1 MSQIFAG
8 IDVSTQSQKL
18 VIVDFEN
25 DSIIYSDSINYD
37 NDLPHY
43 GTLNGVIKSNPPGVS
58 ESDPNMWIDGL
69 HILFKKLSKRTD
81 IISSI
86 KCLSISGQQHG
97 LVAIDRKGN
106 LTKSTSKLWNDFS
119 TKKECDI
126 LTEKI
131 GGTDKMIAEISN
143 SQRTGY
149 TASKIF
155 HMQRNEI
162 ELYNNTYQ
170 FLLVHNYVNYFL
182 TGGVSAMEQGDASGT
197 GLWDPV
203 QRKWSKNLTN
213 VISDDLLSKLPSVS
227 SSVESIGY
235 ISKELVKEYGFD
247 STCKIDAGSGDN
259 MYGAIGTGN
268 VDPGIL
274 TISLGTSGT
283 AYTIVD
289 DPFVDPT
296 GEIAC
301 FCDSTGRY
309 LPLLCVSNM
318 AGGYNSFLKKNEL
331 SHSEFE
337 VLMSRT
343 HSGNDGN
350 VIVPWYEG
358 ERTPDLPYASPI
370 YFGFSYDDLTRE
382 KVARGLI
389 EGHVLNLYEGFSK
402 MPVKPKE
409 IYLTGGLSQSKVW
422 CQMISD
428 IFNCKTTPV
437 LGEGAA
443 LGAALHAGWVW
454 NNENGSNETLS
465 NIIAP
470 FITFDEQ
477 LRCTPEPE
485 NIKTYE
491 DLKSLY
497 SSITM
502 RIRGLHGPDP
512 FELKRGF
519 KSKN

>member
-1 MSQIFAG
+1 MNQFFAG

-18 VIVDFEN
+18 VVIDLN
-25 DSIIYSDSINYD
+25 IDSIIYSDSINYD
-37 NDLPHY
+37 NDLPDY
-43 GTLNGVIKSNPPGVS
+43 KTFNGVIRNNPPGVS

-86 KCLSISGQQHG
+86 KCLSVSGQQHG
-97 LVAIDRKGN
+97 LVALDRKGN
-106 LTKSTSKLWNDFS
+106 LAKSTSKLWNDFS
-119 TKKECDI
+119 TQKECDI
-126 LTEKI
+126 LTENI
-131 GGTDKMIAEISN
+131 GGKDRMIAEISN

-162 ELYNNTYQ
+162 ELFNNTHQ
-170 FLLVHNYVNYFL
+170 FMLVHNYVNYFL
-182 TGGVSAMEQGDASGT
+182 TGGVFAMEEGDASGT

-203 QRKWSKNLTN
+203 KKKWSESLTSI
-213 VISDDLLSKLPSVS
+213 ISKDLLSKLPPVS
-227 SSVESIGY
+227 SSIESIGN
-235 ISKELVKEYGFD
+235 ISKELVKEYGFN
-247 STCKIDAGSGDN
+247 SACRIDAGSGDN

-268 VDPGIL
+268 IDPGIL

-283 AYTIVD
+283 AYTIVES
-289 DPFVDPT
+289 PFVDPT

-318 AGGYNSFLKKNEL
+318 AGGYNSFLEKNGL

-337 VLMSRT
+337 ALMTYT
-343 HSGNDGN
+343 HPGNDGN

-358 ERTPDLPYASPI
+358 ERTPDLPNASPI
-370 YFGFSYDDLTRE
+370 YFGFSYDDLTKE

-402 MPVKPKE
+402 MPIEPKE

-422 CQMISD
+422 CQMIAD
-428 IFNCKTTPV
+428 IFNCKATPV

-443 LGAALHAGWVW
+443 LGAALHAGWIW

-465 NIIAP
+465 KIVKP
-470 FITFDEQ
+470 FITFNEQ
-477 LRCTPEPE
+477 LRCTPKDE
-485 NIKTYE
+485 NIKVY
-491 DLKSLY
+491 DNLKSLY

-502 RIRGLHGPDP
+502 RIRGLDGKDP
-512 FELKRGF
+512 FELKQGL
-519 KSKN
+519 KG

>member
-1 MSQIFAG
+1 MNQFFAG

-18 VIVDFEN
+18 VVIDLN
-25 DSIIYSDSINYD
+25 IDSIIYSDSINYD
-37 NDLPHY
+37 NDLPDY
-43 GTLNGVIKSNPPGVS
+43 KTFNGVIRNNPPGVS

-86 KCLSISGQQHG
+86 KCLSVSGQQHG
-97 LVAIDRKGN
+97 LVALDRKGN
-106 LTKSTSKLWNDFS
+106 LAKSTSKLWNDFS
-119 TKKECDI
+119 TQKECDI
-126 LTEKI
+126 LTENI
-131 GGTDKMIAEISN
+131 GGKDRMIAEISN

-162 ELYNNTYQ
+162 ESFNNTYQ
-170 FLLVHNYVNYFL
+170 FMLVHNYVNYFL
-182 TGGVSAMEQGDASGT
+182 TGGVFAMEEGDASGT

-203 QRKWSKNLTN
+203 KKKWSENLTSI
-213 VISDDLLSKLPSVS
+213 ISKDLISKLPPVS
-227 SSVESIGY
+227 SSTESIGN
-235 ISKELVKEYGFD
+235 ISKELVKEYGFNP
-247 STCKIDAGSGDN
+247 TCRIDAGSGDN

-268 VDPGIL
+268 IDPGIL

-283 AYTIVD
+283 AYTIVES
-289 DPFVDPT
+289 PFVDPT
-296 GEIAC
+296 GEVAC

-318 AGGYNSFLKKNEL
+318 AGGYNSFLEKNGL

-337 VLMSRT
+337 ILMTYT
-343 HSGNDGN
+343 HPGNDGN

-358 ERTPDLPYASPI
+358 ERTPDLPNASPI
-370 YFGFSYDDLTRE
+370 YFGFSYDDLTKE

-402 MPVKPKE
+402 MPIKPNE

-422 CQMISD
+422 CQMIAD
-428 IFNCKTTPV
+428 IFNCKATPV

-443 LGAALHAGWVW
+443 LGAALHAGWIW

-465 NIIAP
+465 KIVKP
-470 FITFDEQ
+470 FIAFNEQ
-477 LRCTPEPE
+477 LRCTPRDE
-485 NIKTYE
+485 NIKVY
-491 DLKSLY
+491 DNLKSLY

-502 RIRGLHGPDP
+502 RIRGLGGEDP
-512 FELKRGF
+512 FELKQGL
-519 KSKN
+519 KG

>member
-1 MSQIFAG
+1 MNQFFAG

-18 VIVDFEN
+18 IVIDLDI

-37 NDLPHY
+37 NDLPDY
-43 GTLNGVIKSNPPGVS
+43 KTFNGVIRNNPPGVS

-86 KCLSISGQQHG
+86 KCLSVSGQQHG
-97 LVAIDRKGN
+97 LVALDRKGN
-106 LTKSTSKLWNDFS
+106 LAKSTSKLWNDFS
-119 TKKECDI
+119 TQKECDI
-126 LTEKI
+126 LTENI
-131 GGTDKMIAEISN
+131 GGNDRMIAEISN

-162 ELYNNTYQ
+162 ESFNNTYQ
-170 FLLVHNYVNYFL
+170 FMLVHNYVNYFL
-182 TGGVSAMEQGDASGT
+182 TGGVFAMEEGDASGT
-197 GLWDPV
+197 GLWNPV
-203 QRKWSKNLTN
+203 KRKWSENLTSI
-213 VISDDLLSKLPSVS
+213 ISKDLLSKLPPVS
-227 SSVESIGY
+227 SSTNSIGN
-235 ISKELVKEYGFD
+235 ISKELVKQYGFNPK
-247 STCKIDAGSGDN
+247 CRIDAGSGDN

-268 VDPGIL
+268 IDPGIL

-283 AYTIVD
+283 AYTIVES
-289 DPFVDPT
+289 PFVDPT

-318 AGGYNSFLKKNEL
+318 AGGYNSFLEKNGL

-337 VLMSRT
+337 ALMTYT
-343 HSGNDGN
+343 HPGNDGN

-358 ERTPDLPYASPI
+358 ERTPDLPNASPI
-370 YFGFSYDDLTRE
+370 YFGFSYDDLTKE

-402 MPVKPKE
+402 MPIKPKE
-409 IYLTGGLSQSKVW
+409 IYLTGGLSQSRVW
-422 CQMISD
+422 CQMIAD
-428 IFNCKTTPV
+428 IFNCKATPV

-443 LGAALHAGWVW
+443 LGAALHAGWIW

-465 NIIAP
+465 KIVKP
-470 FITFDEQ
+470 FITFNEQ
-477 LRCTPEPE
+477 LRCTPKDE
-485 NIKTYE
+485 NIKIY
-491 DLKSLY
+491 DNLKSLY
-497 SSITM
+497 RSITM
-502 RIRGLHGPDP
+502 RIRGLGGKDP
-512 FELKRGF
+512 FELKQGL
-519 KSKN
+519 KG

>member
-1 MSQIFAG
+1 MNQFFAG

-18 VIVDFEN
+18 IVIDLDI

-37 NDLPHY
+37 NDLPDY
-43 GTLNGVIKSNPPGVS
+43 KTFNGVIRNNPPGVS

-86 KCLSISGQQHG
+86 KCLSVSGQQHG
-97 LVAIDRKGN
+97 LVALDRKGN
-106 LTKSTSKLWNDFS
+106 LAKSTSKLWNDFS
-119 TKKECDI
+119 TQKECDI
-126 LTEKI
+126 LTENI
-131 GGTDKMIAEISN
+131 GGKDRMIAEISN

-162 ELYNNTYQ
+162 ELFNNTYQ
-170 FLLVHNYVNYFL
+170 FTLVHNYVNYFL
-182 TGGVSAMEQGDASGT
+182 TGGVFAMEEGDASGT

-203 QRKWSKNLTN
+203 KKEWSESLTSI
-213 VISDDLLSKLPSVS
+213 ISKDLLSKLPPVS
-227 SSVESIGY
+227 SSTESIGN
-235 ISKELVKEYGFD
+235 ISKELVKEYGFN
-247 STCKIDAGSGDN
+247 STCRIDAGSGDN

-268 VDPGIL
+268 IDPGIL

-283 AYTIVD
+283 AYTIVES
-289 DPFVDPT
+289 PFVDPT

-318 AGGYNSFLKKNEL
+318 AGGYNSFLEKNGL

-337 VLMSRT
+337 ALMTYT
-343 HSGNDGN
+343 HPGNDGN

-358 ERTPDLPYASPI
+358 ERTPDLPNASPI
-370 YFGFSYDDLTRE
+370 YFGFSYDDLTKE

-402 MPVKPKE
+402 MPIKPNE

-422 CQMISD
+422 CQMIAD
-428 IFNCKTTPV
+428 IFNCKATPV

-443 LGAALHAGWVW
+443 LGAALHAGWIW

-465 NIIAP
+465 KIVKP
-470 FITFDEQ
+470 FITFNEQ
-477 LRCTPEPE
+477 LRCTPKDE
-485 NIKTYE
+485 NIKIY
-491 DLKSLY
+491 DNLKSLY

-502 RIRGLHGPDP
+502 RIRGLGGKDP
-512 FELKRGF
+512 FELKQGL
-519 KSKN
+519 KG

>member
-1 MSQIFAG
+1 MNQFFAG

-18 VIVDFEN
+18 VVIDLN
-25 DSIIYSDSINYD
+25 IDSIIYSDSINYD
-37 NDLPHY
+37 NDLPDY
-43 GTLNGVIKSNPPGVS
+43 KTFNGVIRNNPPGVS

-86 KCLSISGQQHG
+86 KCLSVSGQQHG
-97 LVAIDRKGN
+97 LVALDRKGN
-106 LTKSTSKLWNDFS
+106 LAKSTSKLWNDFS
-119 TKKECDI
+119 TQKECDI
-126 LTEKI
+126 LTENI
-131 GGTDKMIAEISN
+131 GGKDRMIAEISN

-162 ELYNNTYQ
+162 ELFNNTYQ
-170 FLLVHNYVNYFL
+170 FMLVHNYVNYFL
-182 TGGVSAMEQGDASGT
+182 TGGVFAMEEGDASGT

-203 QRKWSKNLTN
+203 KKKWSESLTSI
-213 VISDDLLSKLPSVS
+213 ISKDLLSKLPPVS
-227 SSVESIGY
+227 SSIESIGN
-235 ISKELVKEYGFD
+235 ISKELVKEYGFN
-247 STCKIDAGSGDN
+247 SACRIDAGSGDN

-268 VDPGIL
+268 IDPGIL

-283 AYTIVD
+283 AYTIVET
-289 DPFVDPT
+289 PFVDPT

-318 AGGYNSFLKKNEL
+318 AGGYNSFLEKNGL

-337 VLMSRT
+337 ALMTYT
-343 HSGNDGN
+343 HPGNDGN

-358 ERTPDLPYASPI
+358 ERTPDLPNASPI
-370 YFGFSYDDLTRE
+370 YFGFSYDDLTKE

-402 MPVKPKE
+402 MPIKPKE
-409 IYLTGGLSQSKVW
+409 IYLTGGLSQSRVW
-422 CQMISD
+422 CQMIAD
-428 IFNCKTTPV
+428 IFNCKATPV

-443 LGAALHAGWVW
+443 LGAALHAGWIW

-465 NIIAP
+465 KIVKP

-477 LRCTPEPE
+477 LRCMPKDE
-485 NIKTYE
+485 NIKVY
-491 DLKSLY
+491 DNLKSLY

-502 RIRGLHGPDP
+502 RIRGLDGKDP
-512 FELKRGF
+512 FELKQSLKG
-519 KSKN
+519 

>member
-1 MSQIFAG
+1 MDQIFAG

-18 VIVDFEN
+18 VVIDLDN

-37 NDLPHY
+37 NDLPDY
-43 GTLNGVIKSNPPGVS
+43 ETFNGVIRNNPPGVS

-86 KCLSISGQQHG
+86 KCLSVSGQQHG
-97 LVAIDRKGN
+97 LVALDKEGN
-106 LTKSTSKLWNDFS
+106 LAKSTSKLWNDFS
-119 TKKECDI
+119 TQKECDI
-126 LTEKI
+126 LTDKI
-131 GGTDKMIAEISN
+131 GGKNEMIAEVSN

-162 ELYNNTYQ
+162 ELFNNTYQ

-182 TGGVSAMEQGDASGT
+182 TGGVFAMEQGDASGT

-203 QRKWSKNLTN
+203 KKKWSENLTSI
-213 VISDDLLSKLPSVS
+213 ISRDLLSKLPPVS
-227 SSVESIGY
+227 SSIESIGY
-235 ISKELVKEYGFD
+235 ISKELVKEYGFK

-289 DPFVDPT
+289 SPFVDPT

-318 AGGYNSFLKKNEL
+318 AGGYNSFLEKNGL

-337 VLMSRT
+337 TLMTYT
-343 HSGNDGN
+343 HPGNDGN

-358 ERTPDLPYASPI
+358 ERTPDLPNASPI
-370 YFGFSYDDLTRE
+370 YFGFSYDDLTKE

-402 MPVKPKE
+402 MPIKPKE

-422 CQMISD
+422 CQMIAD
-428 IFNCKTTPV
+428 IFNCKATPV

-443 LGAALHAGWVW
+443 LGAALHAGWIW

-465 NIIAP
+465 KIVKP
-470 FITFDEQ
+470 FITFNKQ
-477 LRCTPEPE
+477 LRCTPKDE
-485 NIKTYE
+485 NIKIY
-491 DLKSLY
+491 DNLKSLY

-502 RIRGLHGPDP
+502 RIRGLGGKDP
-512 FELKRGF
+512 FELKQGL
-519 KSKN
+519 KG

>member
-1 MSQIFAG
+1 MNQIFAG

-18 VIVDFEN
+18 VVIDLDN

-37 NDLPHY
+37 NDLPNY
-43 GTLNGVIKSNPPGVS
+43 GTLNGIIRGNPPGVS

-69 HILFKKLSKRTD
+69 HILFKRLSKRTD

-131 GGTDKMIAEISN
+131 GGTDEMIAEISN

-155 HMQRNEI
+155 YMQRNEI
-162 ELYNNTYQ
+162 ELFNNTYQ

-203 QRKWSKNLTN
+203 KRKWSENLTN

-227 SSVESIGY
+227 SSIESIGY
-235 ISKELVKEYGFD
+235 ISKELVKGYGFD

-289 DPFVDPT
+289 NPFVDPT

-309 LPLLCVSNM
+309 LPLPVS
-318 AGGYNSFLKKNEL
+318 Y
-331 SHSEFE
+331 
-337 VLMSRT
+337 T
-343 HSGNDGN
+343 HL
-350 VIVPWYEG
+350 
-358 ERTPDLPYASPI
+358 TLPTI
-370 YFGFSYDDLTRE
+370 LL
-382 KVARGLI
+382 V
-389 EGHVLNLYEGFSK
+389 
-402 MPVKPKE
+402 
-409 IYLTGGLSQSKVW
+409 
-422 CQMISD
+422 
-428 IFNCKTTPV
+428 
-437 LGEGAA
+437 
-443 LGAALHAGWVW
+443 
-454 NNENGSNETLS
+454 
-465 NIIAP
+465 
-470 FITFDEQ
+470 
-477 LRCTPEPE
+477 
-485 NIKTYE
+485 
-491 DLKSLY
+491 
-497 SSITM
+497 
-502 RIRGLHGPDP
+502 
-512 FELKRGF
+512 
-519 KSKN
+519 

>member
-1 MSQIFAG
+1 MNQFFAG

-18 VIVDFEN
+18 VVIDLN
-25 DSIIYSDSINYD
+25 IDSIIYSDSINYD
-37 NDLPHY
+37 NDLPDY
-43 GTLNGVIKSNPPGVS
+43 KTFNGVIRNNPTGVS

-86 KCLSISGQQHG
+86 KCLSVSGQQHG
-97 LVAIDRKGN
+97 LVALDRKGN
-106 LTKSTSKLWNDFS
+106 LAKSTSKLWNDFS
-119 TKKECDI
+119 TQKECDI
-126 LTEKI
+126 LTENI
-131 GGTDKMIAEISN
+131 GGNDRMIAEISN

-162 ELYNNTYQ
+162 ELFNNTYQ
-170 FLLVHNYVNYFL
+170 FMLVHNYVNYFL
-182 TGGVSAMEQGDASGT
+182 TGGVFAMEEGDASGT

-203 QRKWSKNLTN
+203 KKRWSENLTSI
-213 VISDDLLSKLPSVS
+213 ISKDLLSKLPPVS
-227 SSVESIGY
+227 SSTESIGN
-235 ISKELVKEYGFD
+235 ISKELVKEYGFN
-247 STCKIDAGSGDN
+247 STCRIDAGSGDN

-268 VDPGIL
+268 IDPGIL

-283 AYTIVD
+283 AYTIVES
-289 DPFVDPT
+289 PFVDPT

-318 AGGYNSFLKKNEL
+318 AGGYNSFLEKNGL

-337 VLMSRT
+337 ALMTYT
-343 HSGNDGN
+343 HPGNDGN

-358 ERTPDLPYASPI
+358 ERTPDLPNASPI
-370 YFGFSYDDLTRE
+370 YFGFSYDDLTKE

-402 MPVKPKE
+402 MPIKPNE

-422 CQMISD
+422 CQMIAD
-428 IFNCKTTPV
+428 IFNCKATPV

-443 LGAALHAGWVW
+443 LGAALHAGWIW

-465 NIIAP
+465 KIVKP
-470 FITFDEQ
+470 FITFNEQ
-477 LRCTPEPE
+477 LRCTPKDE
-485 NIKTYE
+485 NIKIY
-491 DLKSLY
+491 DNLKSLY

-502 RIRGLHGPDP
+502 RIRGLGGKDP
-512 FELKRGF
+512 FELKQGL
-519 KSKN
+519 KG

>member
-1 MSQIFAG
+1 MNQFFAG

-18 VIVDFEN
+18 IVIDLDI

-37 NDLPHY
+37 NDLPDY
-43 GTLNGVIKSNPPGVS
+43 KTFNGVIRNNPPGVS

-86 KCLSISGQQHG
+86 KCLSVSGQQHG
-97 LVAIDRKGN
+97 LVALDRKGN
-106 LTKSTSKLWNDFS
+106 LAKSTSKLWNDFS
-119 TKKECDI
+119 TQKECDI
-126 LTEKI
+126 LTENI
-131 GGTDKMIAEISN
+131 GGKDRMIAEISN

-162 ELYNNTYQ
+162 ELFNSTHQ
-170 FLLVHNYVNYFL
+170 FMLVHNYVNYFL
-182 TGGVSAMEQGDASGT
+182 TGGVFAMEEGDASGT

-203 QRKWSKNLTN
+203 KKKWSESLTSI
-213 VISDDLLSKLPSVS
+213 ISKDLLSKLPPVS
-227 SSVESIGY
+227 SSTKSIGN
-235 ISKELVKEYGFD
+235 ISKELVKEYGFN
-247 STCKIDAGSGDN
+247 STCRIDAGSGDN

-268 VDPGIL
+268 IDPGIL

-283 AYTIVD
+283 AYTIVES
-289 DPFVDPT
+289 PFVDPT

-318 AGGYNSFLKKNEL
+318 AGGYNSFLEKNGL

-337 VLMSRT
+337 ALMTYT
-343 HSGNDGN
+343 HPGNDGN

-358 ERTPDLPYASPI
+358 ERTPDLPNASPI
-370 YFGFSYDDLTRE
+370 YFGFSYDDLTKE

-402 MPVKPKE
+402 MPIKPKE

-422 CQMISD
+422 CQMIAD
-428 IFNCKTTPV
+428 IFNCKATPV

-443 LGAALHAGWVW
+443 LGAALHAGWIW
-454 NNENGSNETLS
+454 KNENGYNETLS
-465 NIIAP
+465 KIVKP
-470 FITFDEQ
+470 FITFNEQ
-477 LRCTPEPE
+477 LRCTPKNE
-485 NIKTYE
+485 NIKVY
-491 DLKSLY
+491 DNLKSLY
-497 SSITM
+497 RSITM
-502 RIRGLHGPDP
+502 RIRGLGGKDP
-512 FELKRGF
+512 FELKQGL
-519 KSKN
+519 KG

>member
-1 MSQIFAG
+1 MNQIFAG

-18 VIVDFEN
+18 VVIDLHI

-37 NDLPHY
+37 NDLPDY
-43 GTLNGVIKSNPPGVS
+43 KTFNGVIRNNPPGVS

-86 KCLSISGQQHG
+86 KCLSVSGQQHG
-97 LVAIDRKGN
+97 LVALDRKGN
-106 LTKSTSKLWNDFS
+106 LAKSTSKLWNDFS
-119 TKKECDI
+119 TQKECDI
-126 LTEKI
+126 LTENI
-131 GGTDKMIAEISN
+131 GGKDRMIAEISN

-162 ELYNNTYQ
+162 ELFNSTYH
-170 FLLVHNYVNYFL
+170 FMLVHNYVNYFL
-182 TGGVSAMEQGDASGT
+182 TGGVFAMEEGDASGT

-203 QRKWSKNLTN
+203 KKKWSENLTN
-213 VISDDLLSKLPSVS
+213 IISKDLLSKLPPVS
-227 SSVESIGY
+227 SSTESIGN
-235 ISKELVKEYGFD
+235 ISKELVKEYGFN
-247 STCKIDAGSGDN
+247 STCRIDAGSGDN

-268 VDPGIL
+268 IDPGIL

-283 AYTIVD
+283 AYTIVES
-289 DPFVDPT
+289 PFVDPT

-318 AGGYNSFLKKNEL
+318 AGGYNSFLEKNGL

-337 VLMSRT
+337 ALMTYT
-343 HSGNDGN
+343 HPGNDGN

-358 ERTPDLPYASPI
+358 ERTPDLPNASPI
-370 YFGFSYDDLTRE
+370 YFGFSYDDLTKE

-402 MPVKPKE
+402 MPIKPKE
-409 IYLTGGLSQSKVW
+409 IYLTGGLSQSRVW
-422 CQMISD
+422 CQMIAD
-428 IFNCKTTPV
+428 IFNCKATPV

-443 LGAALHAGWVW
+443 LEAALHAGCIW

-465 NIIAP
+465 KIVKP
-470 FITFDEQ
+470 FITFNEQ
-477 LRCTPEPE
+477 LRCTPKDE
-485 NIKTYE
+485 NIKVY
-491 DLKSLY
+491 DNLKSLY

-502 RIRGLHGPDP
+502 RIRGLGGKDP
-512 FELKRGF
+512 FELKQGL
-519 KSKN
+519 KG

>member
-1 MSQIFAG
+1 MNQFFAG

-18 VIVDFEN
+18 VVIDLN
-25 DSIIYSDSINYD
+25 IDSIIYSDSINYD
-37 NDLPHY
+37 NDLPDY
-43 GTLNGVIKSNPPGVS
+43 KTFNGVIRNNPPGVS

-86 KCLSISGQQHG
+86 KCLSVSGQQHG
-97 LVAIDRKGN
+97 LVALDRKGN
-106 LTKSTSKLWNDFS
+106 LAKSTSKLWNDFS
-119 TKKECDI
+119 TQKECDI
-126 LTEKI
+126 LTENI
-131 GGTDKMIAEISN
+131 GGKDRMIAEISN

-162 ELYNNTYQ
+162 ELFNNTYQ
-170 FLLVHNYVNYFL
+170 FMLVHNYVNYFL
-182 TGGVSAMEQGDASGT
+182 TGGVFAMEEGDASGT

-203 QRKWSKNLTN
+203 KKKWSESLTSI
-213 VISDDLLSKLPSVS
+213 ISKDLLSKLPPVS
-227 SSVESIGY
+227 SSIESIGN
-235 ISKELVKEYGFD
+235 ISKELVKEYGFN
-247 STCKIDAGSGDN
+247 SACRIDAGSGDN

-268 VDPGIL
+268 IDPGIL

-283 AYTIVD
+283 AYTIVET
-289 DPFVDPT
+289 PFVDPT

-318 AGGYNSFLKKNEL
+318 AGGYNSFLEKNDL

-337 VLMSRT
+337 ALMTYT
-343 HSGNDGN
+343 HPGNDGN

-358 ERTPDLPYASPI
+358 ERTPDLPNASPI
-370 YFGFSYDDLTRE
+370 YFGFSYDDLTKE

-402 MPVKPKE
+402 MPIKPNE

-422 CQMISD
+422 CQMIAD
-428 IFNCKTTPV
+428 IFNCKATPV

-443 LGAALHAGWVW
+443 LGAALHAGWIW

-465 NIIAP
+465 KIVKP
-470 FITFDEQ
+470 FITFNEQ
-477 LRCTPEPE
+477 LRCTPKDE
-485 NIKTYE
+485 NIKVY
-491 DLKSLY
+491 DNLKSLY

-502 RIRGLHGPDP
+502 RIRGLDGKDP
-512 FELKRGF
+512 FELKQSLKG
-519 KSKN
+519 

>member
-1 MSQIFAG
+1 MNQFFAG

-18 VIVDFEN
+18 VVIDLN
-25 DSIIYSDSINYD
+25 IDSIIYSDSINYD
-37 NDLPHY
+37 NDLPDY
-43 GTLNGVIKSNPPGVS
+43 KTFNGVIRNNPPGVS

-86 KCLSISGQQHG
+86 KCLSVSGQQHG
-97 LVAIDRKGN
+97 LVALDRKGN
-106 LTKSTSKLWNDFS
+106 LAKSTSKLWNDFS
-119 TKKECDI
+119 TQKECDI
-126 LTEKI
+126 LTENI
-131 GGTDKMIAEISN
+131 GGKDRMIAEISN

-162 ELYNNTYQ
+162 ELFNNTYQ
-170 FLLVHNYVNYFL
+170 FMLVHNYVNYFL
-182 TGGVSAMEQGDASGT
+182 TGGVFAMEEGDASGT

-203 QRKWSKNLTN
+203 KKKWSESLTSI
-213 VISDDLLSKLPSVS
+213 ISKDLLSKLPPVS
-227 SSVESIGY
+227 SSIESIGN
-235 ISKELVKEYGFD
+235 ISKELVKKYGFN
-247 STCKIDAGSGDN
+247 SACRIDAGSGDN

-268 VDPGIL
+268 IDPGIL

-283 AYTIVD
+283 AYTIVES
-289 DPFVDPT
+289 PFVDPT

-318 AGGYNSFLKKNEL
+318 AGGYNSFLEKNGL

-337 VLMSRT
+337 ALMTYT
-343 HSGNDGN
+343 HPGNDGN

-358 ERTPDLPYASPI
+358 ERTPDLPNASPI
-370 YFGFSYDDLTRE
+370 YFGFSYDDLTKE

-402 MPVKPKE
+402 MPIKPNE

-422 CQMISD
+422 CQMIAD
-428 IFNCKTTPV
+428 IFNCKATPV

-443 LGAALHAGWVW
+443 LGAALHAGWIW

-465 NIIAP
+465 KIVKP
-470 FITFDEQ
+470 FITFNEQ
-477 LRCTPEPE
+477 LRCTPKDE
-485 NIKTYE
+485 NIKIY
-491 DLKSLY
+491 DNLKSLY

-502 RIRGLHGPDP
+502 RIRGLGGKDP
-512 FELKRGF
+512 FELKQGL
-519 KSKN
+519 KG

>member
-1 MSQIFAG
+1 MNQFFAG

-18 VIVDFEN
+18 VVIDLN
-25 DSIIYSDSINYD
+25 IDSIIYSDSINYD
-37 NDLPHY
+37 NDLPDY
-43 GTLNGVIKSNPPGVS
+43 KTFNGVIRNNPPGVS

-86 KCLSISGQQHG
+86 KCLSVSGQQHG
-97 LVAIDRKGN
+97 LVALDRKGN
-106 LTKSTSKLWNDFS
+106 LAKSTSKLWNDFS
-119 TKKECDI
+119 TQKECDI
-126 LTEKI
+126 LTENI
-131 GGTDKMIAEISN
+131 GGKDRMIAEISN

-162 ELYNNTYQ
+162 ELFNNTYQ
-170 FLLVHNYVNYFL
+170 FMLVHNYVNYFL
-182 TGGVSAMEQGDASGT
+182 TGGVFAMEEGDASGT

-203 QRKWSKNLTN
+203 KKKWSESLTSI
-213 VISDDLLSKLPSVS
+213 ISKDLLSKLPPVS
-227 SSVESIGY
+227 SSIESIGN
-235 ISKELVKEYGFD
+235 ISKELVKEYGFN
-247 STCKIDAGSGDN
+247 SACRIDAGSGDN

-268 VDPGIL
+268 IDPGIL

-283 AYTIVD
+283 AYTIVES
-289 DPFVDPT
+289 PFVDPT

-318 AGGYNSFLKKNEL
+318 AGGYNSFLEKNGL

-337 VLMSRT
+337 ALMTYT
-343 HSGNDGN
+343 HPGNDGN

-358 ERTPDLPYASPI
+358 ERTPDLPNASPI
-370 YFGFSYDDLTRE
+370 YFGFSYDDLTKE

-402 MPVKPKE
+402 MPIKPKE

-422 CQMISD
+422 CQMIAD
-428 IFNCKTTPV
+428 IFNCKATPV

-443 LGAALHAGWVW
+443 LGAALHAGWIW

-465 NIIAP
+465 KIVKP

-477 LRCTPEPE
+477 LRCMPKDE
-485 NIKTYE
+485 NIKVY
-491 DLKSLY
+491 DNLKSLY

-502 RIRGLHGPDP
+502 RIRGLDGKDP
-512 FELKRGF
+512 FELKQSLKG
-519 KSKN
+519 

>member
-1 MSQIFAG
+1 MNQFFAG

-18 VIVDFEN
+18 IVIDLDI

-37 NDLPHY
+37 NDLPDY
-43 GTLNGVIKSNPPGVS
+43 KTFNGVIRNNPPGVS

-69 HILFKKLSKRTD
+69 HILFKELSKRTD

-86 KCLSISGQQHG
+86 KCLSVSGQQHG
-97 LVAIDRKGN
+97 LVALDRKGN
-106 LTKSTSKLWNDFS
+106 LAKSTSKLWNDFS
-119 TKKECDI
+119 TQKECDI
-126 LTEKI
+126 LTENI
-131 GGTDKMIAEISN
+131 GGKDRMIAEISN

-162 ELYNNTYQ
+162 ELFNSTHQ
-170 FLLVHNYVNYFL
+170 FMLVHNYVNYFL
-182 TGGVSAMEQGDASGT
+182 TGGVFAMEEGDASGT

-203 QRKWSKNLTN
+203 KKKWSESLTSI
-213 VISDDLLSKLPSVS
+213 ISKDLISKLPPVS
-227 SSVESIGY
+227 SSIKSIGN
-235 ISKELVKEYGFD
+235 ISKELVKEYGFN
-247 STCKIDAGSGDN
+247 STCRIDAGSGDN

-268 VDPGIL
+268 IDPGIL

-283 AYTIVD
+283 AYTIVES
-289 DPFVDPT
+289 PFVDPT

-318 AGGYNSFLKKNEL
+318 AGGYNSFLEKNGL

-337 VLMSRT
+337 ALMTYT
-343 HSGNDGN
+343 HPGNDGN

-358 ERTPDLPYASPI
+358 ERTPDLPNASPI
-370 YFGFSYDDLTRE
+370 YFGFSYDDLTKE

-402 MPVKPKE
+402 MPIKPNE

-422 CQMISD
+422 CQMIAD
-428 IFNCKTTPV
+428 IFNCKATPV

-443 LGAALHAGWVW
+443 LGAALHAGWIW

-465 NIIAP
+465 KIVKP
-470 FITFDEQ
+470 FITFNEQ
-477 LRCTPEPE
+477 LRCTPKDE
-485 NIKTYE
+485 NIKIY
-491 DLKSLY
+491 DNLKSLY

-502 RIRGLHGPDP
+502 RIRGLGGKDP
-512 FELKRGF
+512 FELKQGL
-519 KSKN
+519 KG

>member
-1 MSQIFAG
+1 MNQFFAG

-18 VIVDFEN
+18 VVIDLN
-25 DSIIYSDSINYD
+25 IDSIIYSDSINYD
-37 NDLPHY
+37 NDLPDY
-43 GTLNGVIKSNPPGVS
+43 KTFNGVIRNNPPGVS

-86 KCLSISGQQHG
+86 KCLSVSGQQHG
-97 LVAIDRKGN
+97 LVALDRKGN
-106 LTKSTSKLWNDFS
+106 LAKSTSKLWNDFS
-119 TKKECDI
+119 TQKECDI
-126 LTEKI
+126 LTENI
-131 GGTDKMIAEISN
+131 GGKDRMIAEISN

-162 ELYNNTYQ
+162 ELFNNTYQ
-170 FLLVHNYVNYFL
+170 FMLVHNYVNYFL
-182 TGGVSAMEQGDASGT
+182 TGGVFAMEEGDASGT

-203 QRKWSKNLTN
+203 KKRWSENLTSI
-213 VISDDLLSKLPSVS
+213 ISKDLLSKLPPVS
-227 SSVESIGY
+227 SSTESIGN
-235 ISKELVKEYGFD
+235 ISKELVKKYGFN
-247 STCKIDAGSGDN
+247 STCRIDAGSGDN

-268 VDPGIL
+268 IDPGIL

-283 AYTIVD
+283 AYTIVES
-289 DPFVDPT
+289 PFVDPT

-318 AGGYNSFLKKNEL
+318 AGGYNSFLEKNGL

-337 VLMSRT
+337 ALMTYT
-343 HSGNDGN
+343 HPGNDGN

-358 ERTPDLPYASPI
+358 ERTPDLPNASPI
-370 YFGFSYDDLTRE
+370 YFGFSYDDLTKE

-402 MPVKPKE
+402 MPIKPNE

-422 CQMISD
+422 CQMIAD
-428 IFNCKTTPV
+428 IFNCKATPV

-443 LGAALHAGWVW
+443 LGAALHAGWIW

-465 NIIAP
+465 KIVKP
-470 FITFDEQ
+470 FITFNEQ
-477 LRCTPEPE
+477 LRCTPKDE
-485 NIKTYE
+485 NIKIY
-491 DLKSLY
+491 DNLKSLY

-502 RIRGLHGPDP
+502 RIRGLGGKDP
-512 FELKRGF
+512 FELKQGL
-519 KSKN
+519 KG

>member
-1 MSQIFAG
+1 MNQFFAG

-18 VIVDFEN
+18 VVIDLDIDAIV
-25 DSIIYSDSINYD
+25 YSDSINYD
-37 NDLPHY
+37 NDLPDY
-43 GTLNGVIKSNPPGVS
+43 KTFNGVIRNNPPGVS

-86 KCLSISGQQHG
+86 KCLSVSGQQHG
-97 LVAIDRKGN
+97 LVALDRKGN
-106 LTKSTSKLWNDFS
+106 LAKSTSKLWNDFS
-119 TKKECDI
+119 TQKECDI
-126 LTEKI
+126 LTESI
-131 GGTDKMIAEISN
+131 GGKDRMISEISN

-162 ELYNNTYQ
+162 ELFNSTYH
-170 FLLVHNYVNYFL
+170 FMLVHNYVNYFL
-182 TGGVSAMEQGDASGT
+182 TGGVFAMEEGDASGT

-203 QRKWSKNLTN
+203 KKKWSESLTSI
-213 VISDDLLSKLPSVS
+213 ISKDLLSKLPPVRS
-227 SSVESIGY
+227 SKESIGN
-235 ISKELVKEYGFD
+235 ISKELVKEYGFN
-247 STCKIDAGSGDN
+247 STCRIDAGSGDN

-268 VDPGIL
+268 IDPGIL

-289 DPFVDPT
+289 SPFVDPT

-318 AGGYNSFLKKNEL
+318 AGGYNSFLEKNGL
-331 SHSEFE
+331 SHLEFE
-337 VLMSRT
+337 ALMTCT
-343 HSGNDGN
+343 HPGNDGN

-358 ERTPDLPYASPI
+358 ERTPNLPNASPI
-370 YFGFSYDDLTRE
+370 YFGFSYDDLTKE

-402 MPVKPKE
+402 MPIKPKE
-409 IYLTGGLSQSKVW
+409 IYLTGGLSKSKVW
-422 CQMISD
+422 CQMIAD
-428 IFNCKTTPV
+428 IFNCKATPV
-437 LGEGAA
+437 VGEGAA
-443 LGAALHAGWVW
+443 LGAALHAGWIW

-465 NIIAP
+465 KIVKP
-470 FITFDEQ
+470 FITFNEQ
-477 LRCTPEPE
+477 LRCTPKDE
-485 NIKTYE
+485 NIKVY
-491 DLKSLY
+491 DNLKSLY

-502 RIRGLHGPDP
+502 RIRGLDGKDP
-512 FELKRGF
+512 FELKQGLEG
-519 KSKN
+519 

>member
-1 MSQIFAG
+1 MNQFFAG

-18 VIVDFEN
+18 VVIDLN
-25 DSIIYSDSINYD
+25 IDSIIYSDSINYD
-37 NDLPHY
+37 NDLPDY
-43 GTLNGVIKSNPPGVS
+43 KTFNGVIRNNPPGVS

-69 HILFKKLSKRTD
+69 HILFKKLSKKTD

-86 KCLSISGQQHG
+86 KCLSVSGQQHG
-97 LVAIDRKGN
+97 LVALDRKGN
-106 LTKSTSKLWNDFS
+106 LAKSTSKLWNDFS
-119 TKKECDI
+119 TQKECDI
-126 LTEKI
+126 LTENI
-131 GGTDKMIAEISN
+131 GGKDRMIAEISN

-162 ELYNNTYQ
+162 ELFNNTYQ
-170 FLLVHNYVNYFL
+170 FMLVHNYVNYFL
-182 TGGVSAMEQGDASGT
+182 TGGVFAMEEGDASGT

-203 QRKWSKNLTN
+203 KKKWSESLTSI
-213 VISDDLLSKLPSVS
+213 ISKDLLSKLPPVS
-227 SSVESIGY
+227 SSIESIGN
-235 ISKELVKEYGFD
+235 ISKELVKEYGFN
-247 STCKIDAGSGDN
+247 STCRIDAGSGDN

-268 VDPGIL
+268 IDPGIL

-283 AYTIVD
+283 AYTIVES
-289 DPFVDPT
+289 PFVDPT
-296 GEIAC
+296 GEVAC

-318 AGGYNSFLKKNEL
+318 AGGYNSFLEKNGL

-337 VLMSRT
+337 ILMTYT
-343 HSGNDGN
+343 HPGNDGN

-358 ERTPDLPYASPI
+358 ERTPDLPNASPI
-370 YFGFSYDDLTRE
+370 YFGFSYDDLTKE

-402 MPVKPKE
+402 MPIKPKE

-422 CQMISD
+422 CQMIAD
-428 IFNCKTTPV
+428 IFNCKATPV

-443 LGAALHAGWVW
+443 LGAALHAGWIW

-465 NIIAP
+465 KIVKP
-470 FITFDEQ
+470 FITFNEQ
-477 LRCTPEPE
+477 LRCTPKDE
-485 NIKTYE
+485 NIKVY
-491 DLKSLY
+491 DNLKSLY

-502 RIRGLHGPDP
+502 RIRGLDGKDP
-512 FELKRGF
+512 FELKQGL
-519 KSKN
+519 KG

>member
-1 MSQIFAG
+1 MNQFFAG

-18 VIVDFEN
+18 VVIDLDI

-37 NDLPHY
+37 NDLPDY
-43 GTLNGVIKSNPPGVS
+43 KTFNGVIRNNPPGVS

-69 HILFKKLSKRTD
+69 HILFKRLSKRTD
-81 IISSI
+81 IIFSI
-86 KCLSISGQQHG
+86 KCLSVSGQQHG
-97 LVAIDRKGN
+97 LVALDRKGN
-106 LTKSTSKLWNDFS
+106 LAKSTSKLWNDFS
-119 TKKECDI
+119 TQKECDI
-126 LTEKI
+126 LTENI
-131 GGTDKMIAEISN
+131 GGKDRMIAEISN

-162 ELYNNTYQ
+162 ELFNNTYQ
-170 FLLVHNYVNYFL
+170 FMLVHNYVNYFL
-182 TGGVSAMEQGDASGT
+182 TGGVFAMEEGDASGT

-203 QRKWSKNLTN
+203 KKRWSENLTSI
-213 VISDDLLSKLPSVS
+213 ISKDLLSKLPPVS
-227 SSVESIGY
+227 SSTESIGS
-235 ISKELVKEYGFD
+235 ISKELVKEYGFS
-247 STCKIDAGSGDN
+247 STCRIDAGSGDN

-268 VDPGIL
+268 IDPGIL

-283 AYTIVD
+283 AYTIVES
-289 DPFVDPT
+289 PFVDPT

-318 AGGYNSFLKKNEL
+318 AGGYNSFLEKNGL

-337 VLMSRT
+337 ALMTYT
-343 HSGNDGN
+343 HPGNDGN

-358 ERTPDLPYASPI
+358 ERTPDLPNASPI
-370 YFGFSYDDLTRE
+370 YFGFSYDDLTKE

-402 MPVKPKE
+402 MPIKPKE

-422 CQMISD
+422 CQMIAD
-428 IFNCKTTPV
+428 IFNCKATPV

-443 LGAALHAGWVW
+443 LGAALHAGWIW

-465 NIIAP
+465 KIVKP
-470 FITFDEQ
+470 FITFNEQ
-477 LRCTPEPE
+477 LGCTPKDE
-485 NIKTYE
+485 NIKVY
-491 DLKSLY
+491 DNLKSLY

-502 RIRGLHGPDP
+502 RIRGLDAKDP
-512 FELKRGF
+512 FELKQGL
-519 KSKN
+519 KG

>member
-1 MSQIFAG
+1 MNQFFAG

-18 VIVDFEN
+18 IVIDLDI

-37 NDLPHY
+37 NDLPDY
-43 GTLNGVIKSNPPGVS
+43 KTFNGVIRNNPPGVS

-86 KCLSISGQQHG
+86 KCLSVSGQQHG
-97 LVAIDRKGN
+97 LVALDRKGN
-106 LTKSTSKLWNDFS
+106 LAKSTSKLWNDFS
-119 TKKECDI
+119 TQKECDI
-126 LTEKI
+126 LTENI
-131 GGTDKMIAEISN
+131 GGNDRMIAEISN

-162 ELYNNTYQ
+162 ELFNNTYQ
-170 FLLVHNYVNYFL
+170 FMLVHNYVNYFL
-182 TGGVSAMEQGDASGT
+182 TGGVFAMEEGDASGT

-203 QRKWSKNLTN
+203 KKKWSESLTSI
-213 VISDDLLSKLPSVS
+213 ISKDLLSKLPPVS
-227 SSVESIGY
+227 NSTESIGN
-235 ISKELVKEYGFD
+235 ISKELVNEYGFN
-247 STCKIDAGSGDN
+247 STCRIDAGSGDN

-268 VDPGIL
+268 IDPGIL

-283 AYTIVD
+283 AYTIVES
-289 DPFVDPT
+289 PFVDPT

-318 AGGYNSFLKKNEL
+318 AGGYNSFLEKNGL

-337 VLMSRT
+337 ALMTYT
-343 HSGNDGN
+343 HPGNDGN

-358 ERTPDLPYASPI
+358 ERTPDLPNASPI
-370 YFGFSYDDLTRE
+370 YFGFSYDDLTKE

-402 MPVKPKE
+402 MPIKPNE

-422 CQMISD
+422 CQMIAD
-428 IFNCKTTPV
+428 IFNCKATPV

-443 LGAALHAGWVW
+443 LGAALHAGWIW

-465 NIIAP
+465 KIVKP
-470 FITFDEQ
+470 FITFNEQ
-477 LRCTPEPE
+477 LRCTPKDE
-485 NIKTYE
+485 NIKVY
-491 DLKSLY
+491 DNLKSLY

-502 RIRGLHGPDP
+502 RIRGLDGKDP
-512 FELKRGF
+512 FELKQGL
-519 KSKN
+519 KG

>member
-1 MSQIFAG
+1 MNQFFAG

-18 VIVDFEN
+18 IVIDLDI

-37 NDLPHY
+37 NDLPDY
-43 GTLNGVIKSNPPGVS
+43 KTFNGVIRNNPPGVS

-86 KCLSISGQQHG
+86 KCLSVSGQQHG
-97 LVAIDRKGN
+97 LVALDRKGN
-106 LTKSTSKLWNDFS
+106 LAKSTSKLWNDFS
-119 TKKECDI
+119 TQKECDI
-126 LTEKI
+126 LTENI
-131 GGTDKMIAEISN
+131 GGKDRMIAEISN

-162 ELYNNTYQ
+162 ELFNNTYQ
-170 FLLVHNYVNYFL
+170 FTLVHNYVNYFL
-182 TGGVSAMEQGDASGT
+182 TGGVFAMEEGDASGT

-203 QRKWSKNLTN
+203 KKKWSENLTSI
-213 VISDDLLSKLPSVS
+213 ISKDLLSKLPPVS
-227 SSVESIGY
+227 SSIESIGN
-235 ISKELVKEYGFD
+235 ISKELVKEYGFN
-247 STCKIDAGSGDN
+247 STCRIDAGSGDN

-268 VDPGIL
+268 IDPGIL

-283 AYTIVD
+283 AYTVVET
-289 DPFVDPT
+289 PFVDPT

-318 AGGYNSFLKKNEL
+318 AGGYNSFLEKNGL

-337 VLMSRT
+337 ALMTYT
-343 HSGNDGN
+343 HPGNDGN

-358 ERTPDLPYASPI
+358 ERTPDLPNASPI
-370 YFGFSYDDLTRE
+370 YFGFSYDDLTKE
-382 KVARGLI
+382 QGARGLI

-402 MPVKPKE
+402 MPIKPKE
-409 IYLTGGLSQSKVW
+409 IYLTGGLSQSRVW
-422 CQMISD
+422 CQMIAD
-428 IFNCKTTPV
+428 IFNCKATPV
-437 LGEGAA
+437 LGDGAA
-443 LGAALHAGWVW
+443 LGAALHAGWIW

-465 NIIAP
+465 KIVKP
-470 FITFDEQ
+470 FITFNEQ
-477 LRCTPEPE
+477 LRCTPKDE
-485 NIKTYE
+485 NIKVY
-491 DLKSLY
+491 DNLKSLY

-502 RIRGLHGPDP
+502 RIRGLGGKDP
-512 FELKRGF
+512 FELKQGL
-519 KSKN
+519 KG

>member
-1 MSQIFAG
+1 MNQFFAG

-18 VIVDFEN
+18 VVIDLN
-25 DSIIYSDSINYD
+25 IDSIIYSDSINYD
-37 NDLPHY
+37 NDLPDY
-43 GTLNGVIKSNPPGVS
+43 KTFNGVIRNNPPGVS

-86 KCLSISGQQHG
+86 KCLSVSGQQHG
-97 LVAIDRKGN
+97 LVALDRKGN
-106 LTKSTSKLWNDFS
+106 LAKSTSKLWNDFS
-119 TKKECDI
+119 TQKECDI
-126 LTEKI
+126 LTENI
-131 GGTDKMIAEISN
+131 GGKDRMIAEISN

-162 ELYNNTYQ
+162 ELFNNTYQ
-170 FLLVHNYVNYFL
+170 FMLVHNYVNYFL
-182 TGGVSAMEQGDASGT
+182 TGGVFAMEEGDASGT

-203 QRKWSKNLTN
+203 KKRWSESLTSI
-213 VISDDLLSKLPSVS
+213 ISKDLLSKLPPVS
-227 SSVESIGY
+227 SSIESIGN
-235 ISKELVKEYGFD
+235 ISKELVKEYGFN
-247 STCKIDAGSGDN
+247 SACRIDAGSGDN

-268 VDPGIL
+268 IDPGIL

-283 AYTIVD
+283 AYTIVET
-289 DPFVDPT
+289 PFVDPT

-318 AGGYNSFLKKNEL
+318 AGGYNSFLEKNGL

-337 VLMSRT
+337 ALMTYT
-343 HSGNDGN
+343 HPGNDGN

-358 ERTPDLPYASPI
+358 ERTPDLPNASPI
-370 YFGFSYDDLTRE
+370 YFGFSYDDLTKE

-402 MPVKPKE
+402 MPIKPNE

-422 CQMISD
+422 CQMIAD
-428 IFNCKTTPV
+428 IFNCKATPV

-443 LGAALHAGWVW
+443 LGAALHAGWIW

-465 NIIAP
+465 KIVKP
-470 FITFDEQ
+470 FITFNEQ
-477 LRCTPEPE
+477 LRCTPKDE
-485 NIKTYE
+485 NIKVY
-491 DLKSLY
+491 DNLKSLY

-502 RIRGLHGPDP
+502 RIRGLDGKDP
-512 FELKRGF
+512 FELKQSLKG
-519 KSKN
+519 

>member
-1 MSQIFAG
+1 MNQFFAG

-18 VIVDFEN
+18 VVIDLN
-25 DSIIYSDSINYD
+25 IDSIIYSDSINYD
-37 NDLPHY
+37 NDLPDY
-43 GTLNGVIKSNPPGVS
+43 KTFNGVIRNNPTGVS

-86 KCLSISGQQHG
+86 KCLSVSGQQHG
-97 LVAIDRKGN
+97 LVALDRKGN
-106 LTKSTSKLWNDFS
+106 LAKSTSKLWNDFS
-119 TKKECDI
+119 TQKECDI
-126 LTEKI
+126 LTENI
-131 GGTDKMIAEISN
+131 GGKDRMIAEISN

-162 ELYNNTYQ
+162 ELFNNTYQ
-170 FLLVHNYVNYFL
+170 FMLVHNYVNYFL
-182 TGGVSAMEQGDASGT
+182 TGGVFAMEEGDASGT

-203 QRKWSKNLTN
+203 KKKWSENLTSI
-213 VISDDLLSKLPSVS
+213 ISKDLLSKLPPVS
-227 SSVESIGY
+227 SSTESIGN
-235 ISKELVKEYGFD
+235 ISKELVKEYGFNP
-247 STCKIDAGSGDN
+247 TCRIDAGSGDN

-268 VDPGIL
+268 IDPGIL

-283 AYTIVD
+283 AYTIVES
-289 DPFVDPT
+289 PFVDPT

-318 AGGYNSFLKKNEL
+318 AGGYNSFLEKNGL

-337 VLMSRT
+337 ALMTYT
-343 HSGNDGN
+343 HPGNDGN

-358 ERTPDLPYASPI
+358 ERTPDLPNASPI
-370 YFGFSYDDLTRE
+370 YFGFSYDDLTKE

-402 MPVKPKE
+402 MPIKPKE

-422 CQMISD
+422 CQMIAD
-428 IFNCKTTPV
+428 IFNCKATPV

-443 LGAALHAGWVW
+443 LGAALHAGWIW

-465 NIIAP
+465 KIVKP
-470 FITFDEQ
+470 FITFNEQ
-477 LRCTPEPE
+477 LRCTPKDE
-485 NIKTYE
+485 NIKVY
-491 DLKSLY
+491 DNLKSLY

-502 RIRGLHGPDP
+502 RIRGLDGKDP
-512 FELKRGF
+512 FELKQGL
-519 KSKN
+519 KG

>member
-1 MSQIFAG
+1 MNQFFAG

-18 VIVDFEN
+18 VVIDLN
-25 DSIIYSDSINYD
+25 IDSIIYSDSINYD
-37 NDLPHY
+37 NDLPDY
-43 GTLNGVIKSNPPGVS
+43 KTFNGVIRDNPPGVS

-86 KCLSISGQQHG
+86 KCLSVSGQQHG
-97 LVAIDRKGN
+97 LVALDRKGN
-106 LTKSTSKLWNDFS
+106 LAKSTSKLWNDFS
-119 TKKECDI
+119 TQKECDI
-126 LTEKI
+126 LTENI
-131 GGTDKMIAEISN
+131 GGKDRMIAEISN

-155 HMQRNEI
+155 HMQRNET
-162 ELYNNTYQ
+162 ELFNNTYQ
-170 FLLVHNYVNYFL
+170 FMLVHNYVNYFL
-182 TGGVSAMEQGDASGT
+182 TGGVFAMEEGDASGT

-203 QRKWSKNLTN
+203 KKRWSENLTSI
-213 VISDDLLSKLPSVS
+213 ISKDLLSKLPPVS
-227 SSVESIGY
+227 SSTESIGN
-235 ISKELVKEYGFD
+235 ISKELVKEYGFN
-247 STCKIDAGSGDN
+247 STCRIDAGSGDN

-268 VDPGIL
+268 IDPGIL

-289 DPFVDPT
+289 SPFVDPT

-301 FCDSTGRY
+301 FCDSTGKY

-318 AGGYNSFLKKNEL
+318 AGGYNSFLEKNGL

-337 VLMSRT
+337 ALMTYT
-343 HSGNDGN
+343 HPGNDGN

-358 ERTPDLPYASPI
+358 ERTPDLPNASPI
-370 YFGFSYDDLTRE
+370 YFGFSYDDLTKE

-402 MPVKPKE
+402 MPIKPKE
-409 IYLTGGLSQSKVW
+409 IYLTGGLSQSRVW
-422 CQMISD
+422 CQMIAD
-428 IFNCKTTPV
+428 IFNCKATPV

-443 LGAALHAGWVW
+443 LGAALHAGWIW

-465 NIIAP
+465 KIVKP
-470 FITFDEQ
+470 FITFNEQ
-477 LRCTPEPE
+477 LRCTPKDE
-485 NIKTYE
+485 NIKVY
-491 DLKSLY
+491 DNLKSLY

-502 RIRGLHGPDP
+502 RIRGLGGKDP
-512 FELKRGF
+512 FELKQGL
-519 KSKN
+519 KG

>member
-1 MSQIFAG
+1 MNQFFAG

-18 VIVDFEN
+18 VVIDLN
-25 DSIIYSDSINYD
+25 IDSIIYSDSINYD
-37 NDLPHY
+37 NDLPDY
-43 GTLNGVIKSNPPGVS
+43 KTFNGVIRNNPPGVS

-86 KCLSISGQQHG
+86 KCLSVSGQQHG
-97 LVAIDRKGN
+97 LVALDRKGN
-106 LTKSTSKLWNDFS
+106 LAKSTSKLWNDFS
-119 TKKECDI
+119 TQKECDI
-126 LTEKI
+126 LTENI
-131 GGTDKMIAEISN
+131 GGNDRMIAEISN

-162 ELYNNTYQ
+162 ELFNNTYQ
-170 FLLVHNYVNYFL
+170 FMLVHNYVNYFL
-182 TGGVSAMEQGDASGT
+182 TGGVFAMEEGDASGT

-203 QRKWSKNLTN
+203 KKRWSENLTSI
-213 VISDDLLSKLPSVS
+213 ISKDLLSKLPPVS
-227 SSVESIGY
+227 SSTESIGN
-235 ISKELVKEYGFD
+235 ISIELVKEYGFN
-247 STCKIDAGSGDN
+247 STCRIDAGSGDN

-268 VDPGIL
+268 IDPGIL

-283 AYTIVD
+283 AYTIVES
-289 DPFVDPT
+289 PFVDPT

-318 AGGYNSFLKKNEL
+318 AGGYNSFLEKNGL

-337 VLMSRT
+337 ALMTYT
-343 HSGNDGN
+343 HPGNDGN

-358 ERTPDLPYASPI
+358 ERTPDLPNASPI
-370 YFGFSYDDLTRE
+370 YFGFSYDDLTKE

-402 MPVKPKE
+402 MPIKPNE

-422 CQMISD
+422 CQMIAD
-428 IFNCKTTPV
+428 IFNCKATPV

-443 LGAALHAGWVW
+443 LGAALHAGWIW

-465 NIIAP
+465 KIVKP
-470 FITFDEQ
+470 FITFNEQ
-477 LRCTPEPE
+477 LRCTPKDE
-485 NIKTYE
+485 NIKIY
-491 DLKSLY
+491 DNLKSLY

-502 RIRGLHGPDP
+502 RIRGLGGKDP
-512 FELKRGF
+512 FELKQGL
-519 KSKN
+519 KG

>member
-1 MSQIFAG
+1 MNQFFAG

-18 VIVDFEN
+18 VVIDLN
-25 DSIIYSDSINYD
+25 IDSIIYSDSINYD
-37 NDLPHY
+37 NDLPDY
-43 GTLNGVIKSNPPGVS
+43 KTFNGVIRNNPPGVS

-86 KCLSISGQQHG
+86 KCLSVSGQQHG
-97 LVAIDRKGN
+97 LVALDRKGN
-106 LTKSTSKLWNDFS
+106 LAKSTSKLWNDFS
-119 TKKECDI
+119 TQKECDI
-126 LTEKI
+126 LTENI
-131 GGTDKMIAEISN
+131 GGNDRMIAEISN

-162 ELYNNTYQ
+162 ELFNNTYQ
-170 FLLVHNYVNYFL
+170 FMLVHNYVNYFL
-182 TGGVSAMEQGDASGT
+182 TGGVFAMEEGDASGT

-203 QRKWSKNLTN
+203 KKKWSESLTSI
-213 VISDDLLSKLPSVS
+213 ISKDLLSKLPPVS
-227 SSVESIGY
+227 SSTESIGN
-235 ISKELVKEYGFD
+235 ISKELVKEYGFN
-247 STCKIDAGSGDN
+247 SKCRIDAGSGDN

-268 VDPGIL
+268 IDPGIL

-283 AYTIVD
+283 AYTIVET
-289 DPFVDPT
+289 PFVDPT

-318 AGGYNSFLKKNEL
+318 AGGYNSFLEKNGL

-337 VLMSRT
+337 ALMTYT
-343 HSGNDGN
+343 HPGNDGN

-358 ERTPDLPYASPI
+358 ERTPDLPNASPI
-370 YFGFSYDDLTRE
+370 YFGFSYDDLTKE

-402 MPVKPKE
+402 MPIKPKE

-422 CQMISD
+422 CQMIAD
-428 IFNCKTTPV
+428 IFNCKATPV

-443 LGAALHAGWVW
+443 LGAALHAGWIW
-454 NNENGSNETLS
+454 NNENGSKETLS
-465 NIIAP
+465 KIVKP
-470 FITFDEQ
+470 FITFNEQ
-477 LRCTPEPE
+477 LRCTPKDE
-485 NIKTYE
+485 NIKVY
-491 DLKSLY
+491 DNLKSLY

-502 RIRGLHGPDP
+502 RIRGLDGKDP
-512 FELKRGF
+512 FELKQGL
-519 KSKN
+519 KG

>member
-1 MSQIFAG
+1 MNQFFAG

-18 VIVDFEN
+18 VVIDLDI

-37 NDLPHY
+37 NDLPDY
-43 GTLNGVIKSNPPGVS
+43 KTFNGVIRNNPPGVS

-86 KCLSISGQQHG
+86 KCLSVSGQQHG
-97 LVAIDRKGN
+97 LVALDGKGN
-106 LTKSTSKLWNDFS
+106 LAKSTSKLWNDFS
-119 TKKECDI
+119 TQKECDI
-126 LTEKI
+126 LTENI
-131 GGTDKMIAEISN
+131 GGKDRMIAEISN

-155 HMQRNEI
+155 HMQRSEI
-162 ELYNNTYQ
+162 ESFNNTYQ

-182 TGGVSAMEQGDASGT
+182 TGGVFAMEEGDASGT

-203 QRKWSKNLTN
+203 RKKWSENLTSI
-213 VISDDLLSKLPSVS
+213 ISKDLLSKLPPVS
-227 SSVESIGY
+227 SSIESIGN
-235 ISKELVKEYGFD
+235 ISKELVKEYGFN
-247 STCKIDAGSGDN
+247 STCRIDAGSGDN

-268 VDPGIL
+268 IDPGIL

-283 AYTIVD
+283 AYTILD
-289 DPFVDPT
+289 SPFVDPT

-318 AGGYNSFLKKNEL
+318 AGGYNSFLEKNDL

-337 VLMSRT
+337 ALMTYT
-343 HSGNDGN
+343 HPGNDGN

-358 ERTPDLPYASPI
+358 ERTPDLPNASPI
-370 YFGFSYDDLTRE
+370 YFGFSYNDFTKE

-402 MPVKPKE
+402 MPIKPNE

-422 CQMISD
+422 CQMIAD
-428 IFNCKTTPV
+428 IFNCKATPV

-443 LGAALHAGWVW
+443 LGAALHAGWIW

-465 NIIAP
+465 KIVKP
-470 FITFDEQ
+470 FITFNEQ
-477 LRCTPEPE
+477 LRCTPKDE
-485 NIKTYE
+485 NIKVY
-491 DLKSLY
+491 DNLKSLY

-502 RIRGLHGPDP
+502 RIRGLDGKDP
-512 FELKRGF
+512 FELKQGL
-519 KSKN
+519 KG

>member
-1 MSQIFAG
+1 MNQFFAG

-18 VIVDFEN
+18 IVIDLDI

-37 NDLPHY
+37 NDLPDY
-43 GTLNGVIKSNPPGVS
+43 KTFNGVIRNNPPGVS

-86 KCLSISGQQHG
+86 KCLSVSGQQHG
-97 LVAIDRKGN
+97 LVALDRKGN
-106 LTKSTSKLWNDFS
+106 LAKSTSKLWNDFS
-119 TKKECDI
+119 TQKECDI
-126 LTEKI
+126 LTENI
-131 GGTDKMIAEISN
+131 GGKDRMIAEISN

-162 ELYNNTYQ
+162 ELFNNTYQ
-170 FLLVHNYVNYFL
+170 FMLVHNYVNYFL
-182 TGGVSAMEQGDASGT
+182 TGGVFAMEEGDASGT

-203 QRKWSKNLTN
+203 KKKWSESLTSI
-213 VISDDLLSKLPSVS
+213 ISKDLLSKLPPVS
-227 SSVESIGY
+227 SSIESIGN
-235 ISKELVKEYGFD
+235 ISKELVKEYGFN
-247 STCKIDAGSGDN
+247 SACRIDAGSGDN

-268 VDPGIL
+268 IDPGIL

-283 AYTIVD
+283 AYTIVET
-289 DPFVDPT
+289 PFVDPT

-318 AGGYNSFLKKNEL
+318 AGGYNSFLEKNGL

-337 VLMSRT
+337 ALMTYT
-343 HSGNDGN
+343 HPGNDGN

-358 ERTPDLPYASPI
+358 ERTPDLPNASPI
-370 YFGFSYDDLTRE
+370 YFGFSYDDLTKE

-402 MPVKPKE
+402 MPIKPKE
-409 IYLTGGLSQSKVW
+409 IYLTGGLSQSRVW
-422 CQMISD
+422 CQMIAD
-428 IFNCKTTPV
+428 IFNCKATPV

-443 LGAALHAGWVW
+443 LGAALHAGWIW

-465 NIIAP
+465 KIVKP

-477 LRCTPEPE
+477 LRCMPKDE
-485 NIKTYE
+485 NIKVY
-491 DLKSLY
+491 DNLKSLY

-502 RIRGLHGPDP
+502 RIRGLDGEDP
-512 FELKRGF
+512 FELKQSLKG
-519 KSKN
+519 